1 VVTASAGFVVFC
13 NLFMGTNNIFQPSN
27 QSASLE
33 IESEPLTIA
42 LNQPVFDI
50 PVEQ

>member
-1 VVTASAGFVVFC
+1 
-13 NLFMGTNNIFQPSN
+13 L
-27 QSASLE
+27 ASLE

-42 LNQPVFDI
+42 LNQPIFDI

>member
-1 VVTASAGFVVFC
+1 MELKSMTH
-13 NLFMGTNNIFQPSN
+13 NNIFQPST
-27 QSASLE
+27 QLASLE

-42 LNQPVFDI
+42 LNQPIFDI